1 MKTKHFI
8 NSLLMIFLLSM
19 FSGISQEKSAQ
30 MYWIHEDHVKP
41 SMVGEYEAVSKE
53 LVAACKKHS
62 VEDAK
67 WITLAS
73 DNFNYIYVGEID
85 KMGDLDENIFAGLY
99 EKMGK
104 EAFSGLFD
112 RMDKC
117 YSDHVDYIITLDK
130 DLSYQP
136 SGIDQMPEGKY
147 YRNNVRYFVT
157 PENYDKG
164 YEIAK
169 KYKKLF
175 SEKGSKM
182 YYRVYRSG
190 FGAEGTFFMVA
201 IAAES
206 PEAYERMSADNNKLL
221 GEAGAKLNQE
231 LMGIISKMD
240 EMQGWM
246 RTDLSYMGN

>member
-1 MKTKHFI
+1 MKNKHFI
-8 NSLLMIFLLSM
+8 NSLLMIFLFTM
-19 FSGISQEKSAQ
+19 FTGISQEKSTQ

-41 SMVGEYEAVSKE
+41 SMVGEYEAVSKD
-53 LVAACKKHS
+53 LVAACKKHG
-62 VEDAK
+62 VKEAK
-67 WITLAS
+67 WLTLAT

-85 KMGDLDENIFAGLY
+85 KMADLDKNIFAGLS

-104 EAFSGLFD
+104 EAFSNLFT

-117 YSDHVDYIITLDK
+117 YTDHLDYIITLDK

-136 SGIDQMPEGKY
+136 SGINQMPEGKY
-147 YRNNVRYFVT
+147 YRNNVRYYVT

-182 YYRVYRSG
+182 YYRVYRSS
-190 FGAEGTFFMVA
+190 FGSNGTFFMVA
-201 IAAES
+201 MAAES
-206 PEAYERMSADNNKLL
+206 PEDYERMSAENRKLL
-221 GEAGAKLNQE
+221 GEEGAKLNQE
-231 LMGIISKMD
+231 LLGIISKMD

-246 RTDLSYMGN
+246 RTDLSYTGN